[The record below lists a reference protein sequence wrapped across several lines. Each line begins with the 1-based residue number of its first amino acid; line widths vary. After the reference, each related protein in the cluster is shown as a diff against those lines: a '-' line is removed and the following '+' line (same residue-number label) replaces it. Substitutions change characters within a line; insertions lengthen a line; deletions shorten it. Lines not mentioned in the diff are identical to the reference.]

1 MASATFDT
9 LKFANALKAVG
20 VPDKQAEAEAHVL
33 SEVFSINFREVATKE
48 DLKRVVA
55 DIDGKI
61 REVEQRLLTKID
73 QNKSDLTAKI
83 DQNKTELLAK
93 TEQVRMEL
101 IGRID
106 QLNAKIE
113 QFRSEQNAKIDMN
126 HAKLSGDMIL
136 IRWMLGLLISFAVA
150 VTIRVFFFPK
160 PN

>member
-20 VPDKQAEAEAHVL
+20 VPDKQAEAEASVL

-55 DIDGKI
+55 DIDGKL
-61 REVEQRLLTKID
+61 RELEQRLLAKID
-73 QNKSDLTAKI
+73 QNKSELTAKI
-83 DQNKTELLAK
+83 
-93 TEQVRMEL
+93 EQFRMEL
-101 IGRID
+101 IGRIE
-106 QLNAKIE
+106 QSNAKTE
-113 QFRSEQNAKIDMN
+113 QFRSELNAKIDMN

>member
-20 VPDKQAEAEAHVL
+20 VPDKQAEAEASVL

-48 DLKRVVA
+48 DLKRLVA
-55 DIDGKI
+55 DIDGKL
-61 REVEQRLLTKID
+61 RELEQRLLAKID
-73 QNKSDLTAKI
+73 QNKSELTAKI
-83 DQNKTELLAK
+83 DQF
-93 TEQVRMEL
+93 RMEL
-101 IGRID
+101 IGRIE
-106 QLNAKIE
+106 QSNAKTE
-113 QFRSEQNAKIDMN
+113 QFRSELNAKIDMN

>member
-48 DLKRVVA
+48 DVRRLIA
-55 DIDGKI
+55 DIDGKF
-61 REVEQRLLTKID
+61 RESEQRL
-73 QNKSDLTAKI
+73 NAKI
-83 DQNKTELLAK
+83 DQNKTDLLAK
-93 TEQVRMEL
+93 IEQLRFEL
-101 IGRID
+101 IGRIE
-106 QLNAKIE
+106 QLN
-113 QFRSEQNAKIDMN
+113 SKIDMI
-126 HAKLSGDMIL
+126 HTKLSGDMIL
-136 IRWMLGLLISFAVA
+136 VRWMLGLLISFAVA

>member
-20 VPDKQAEAEAHVL
+20 VPDKQAEAEASVL

-55 DIDGKI
+55 DIDGKL
-61 REVEQRLLTKID
+61 RELEQRLLAKID
-73 QNKSDLTAKI
+73 QNKSELTAKI
-83 DQNKTELLAK
+83 
-93 TEQVRMEL
+93 EQFRMEL
-101 IGRID
+101 IGRIE
-106 QLNAKIE
+106 QSNAKTE
-113 QFRSEQNAKIDMN
+113 QFRSELNAKIDMN

-150 VTIRVFFFPK
+150 VTIRVFLFPK
-160 PN
+160 P

>member
-20 VPDKQAEAEAHVL
+20 VPDKQAEAEASVL

-55 DIDGKI
+55 DIDGKL
-61 REVEQRLLTKID
+61 RELEQRLLAKID
-73 QNKSDLTAKI
+73 QNKTELTAKIDQFRLELNAKI

-93 TEQVRMEL
+93 TEQVRSEL
-101 IGRID
+101 
-106 QLNAKIE
+106 
-113 QFRSEQNAKIDMN
+113 NAKIDMI
-126 HAKLSGDMIL
+126 HSKLSGDMIL

-150 VTIRVFFFPK
+150 VTIRVFLFPK
-160 PN
+160 P

>member
-20 VPDKQAEAEAHVL
+20 VPDKQAEAEASVL

-55 DIDGKI
+55 DIDGKL
-61 REVEQRLLTKID
+61 RELEQRLLAKID
-73 QNKSDLTAKI
+73 QNKSELTAKI
-83 DQNKTELLAK
+83 
-93 TEQVRMEL
+93 EQFRMEL
-101 IGRID
+101 IGRIE
-106 QLNAKIE
+106 QSNAKTE
-113 QFRSEQNAKIDMN
+113 QFRSELNAKIDMN

-160 PN
+160 P